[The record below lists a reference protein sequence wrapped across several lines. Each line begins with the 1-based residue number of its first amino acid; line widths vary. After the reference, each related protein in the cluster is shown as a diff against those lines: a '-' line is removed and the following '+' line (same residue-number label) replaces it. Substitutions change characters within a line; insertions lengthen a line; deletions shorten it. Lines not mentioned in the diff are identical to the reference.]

1 MPTSLYASLLY
12 DLYIER
18 GFKVPP
24 PWTFFEYISSERG
37 RIMFNLE
44 ESLEVLQTELQQM
57 TDEEFDALY
66 ARLEME

>member
-1 MPTSLYASLLY
+1 MY
-12 DLYIER
+12 
-18 GFKVPP
+18 
-24 PWTFFEYISSERG
+24 
-37 RIMFNLE
+37 NLE